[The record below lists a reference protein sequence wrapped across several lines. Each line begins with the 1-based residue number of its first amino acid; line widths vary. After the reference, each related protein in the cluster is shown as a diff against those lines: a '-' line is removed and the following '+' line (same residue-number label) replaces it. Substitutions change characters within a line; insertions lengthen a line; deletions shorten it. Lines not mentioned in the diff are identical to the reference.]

1 MTAVPYPAPDVPS
14 LDADNAVDLAEL
26 GPENLLTLVWFPDI
40 ENFRGHS
47 ILVYWRGCTA
57 LGDVEDS
64 LADEAYLIDGN
75 LTPEGLPIRFA
86 NDTLQKLDQ
95 GWVFYSYSVKAPD
108 ATPPGPESRRLFFYV
123 GKRPTLTSH
132 LPVPQVRESHD
143 MALDPDI
150 RVLPAAGVTVSV
162 PPYAAMAK
170 GDKVT
175 LLWQG
180 FDRNDRPRPPLSP
193 VWEVTD
199 AQVGRPL
206 TRTGFKS
213 DVLAIAGGRLELS
226 YSIVYAGGGEE
237 SVSAL
242 QSLRIEAPTLPRLP
256 ELAIDGHGGGAI
268 DPVRFPEG
276 ITLRVALHP
285 QARVGDTMMLNAMVG
300 TGTNAAASVRLDP
313 STLDSGALTLRL
325 EHSWLLLNNRKTAEL
340 TYQYARPGSVFSSEP
355 LRLLISQPLD
365 VPAPILRDAVPEKGD
380 EPNEGRMDAA
390 DTTSGSR
397 ASVPTEAIV
406 SETDTIHLYWGE
418 PGTAGHSVV
427 TTPVAGNW
435 RAFDIPKNAIAMN
448 MGAGVGSRDRLKVFW
463 RVTPSDEPPENWQD
477 SKPFW
482 LKIEPYPRTS
492 FPVIQCS
499 TAAGTPEL
507 SLERIDDSRGA
518 KFELG
523 RWAYME
529 QHQILNIKVVG
540 KDYYLIQHHHLTEAE
555 AQAPSFT
562 SWLPESFLRNQI
574 GIGNKFKVSVT
585 VSFDEGRTH
594 LPFRDSAELTLRA

>member
-1 MTAVPYPAPDVPS
+1 MAAVTYPAPKVPVN
-14 LDADNAVDLAEL
+14 ADNAVDLEEL
-26 GPENLLTLVWFPDI
+26 GSDNLPTLVWFPNM
-40 ENFRGHS
+40 ENFRGHF
-47 ILVYWRGCTA
+47 ILVHWRGCTA

-64 LADEAYLIDGN
+64 RADENYPIDGS
-75 LTPEGLPIRFA
+75 LTPEGLPIRFS
-86 NDTLQKLDQ
+86 NDTLQRLDQ
-95 GWVFYSYSVKAPD
+95 GWVFYSYSVKAPM
-108 ATPPGPESRRLFFYV
+108 APEPGPESKRLFFYV
-123 GKRPTLTSH
+123 GTRPTLTSH
-132 LPVPQVRESHD
+132 LAVPQVRESHD
-143 MALDPDI
+143 LALDPDI
-150 RVLPAAGVTVSV
+150 RVLPPAGVTVSV

-180 FDRNDRPRPPLSP
+180 FDRNANPRPPLRP

-206 TRTGFKS
+206 TRLVS
-213 DVLAIAGGRLELS
+213 RNEVLLIAAGRLELS
-226 YSIVYAGGGEE
+226 YSIVYAGGGED

-242 QSLRIEAPTLPRLP
+242 QTLRIVAPTLQRLP
-256 ELAIDGHGGGAI
+256 ELAIDDHGGGPV

-276 ITLRVALHP
+276 VTLRGALHP
-285 QARVGDTMMLNAMVG
+285 QARVGDTVMLNATVG
-300 TGTNAAASVRLDP
+300 TGTDAAVSVRLDP
-313 STLDSGALTLRL
+313 STLDSGALALQL
-325 EHSWLLLNNRKTAEL
+325 EHAWLVLNNRKTAEL

-365 VPAPILRDAVPEKGD
+365 ISPPILRDAVPEKGD

-390 DTTSGSR
+390 NTTSGSR
-397 ASVPTEAIV
+397 ASVPLEAIV
-406 SETDTIHLYWGE
+406 DETDTIHLYWGE

-427 TTPVAGNW
+427 TTPVAGDW

-463 RVTPSDEPPENWQD
+463 RVTPHGEPQENWQD
-477 SKPFW
+477 SEPFW

-492 FPVIQCS
+492 FPAIQCV
-499 TAAGTPEL
+499 TAAGTSEL
-507 SLERIDDSRGA
+507 SLKMIDDPKGA
-518 KFELG
+518 RFELG
-523 RWAYME
+523 RWAYMA
-529 QHQILNIKVVG
+529 QDQILNIKVVG
-540 KDYYLIQHHHLTEAE
+540 KDYYLIQNHSLTETE

-585 VSFDEGRTH
+585 VSFDQGRTH